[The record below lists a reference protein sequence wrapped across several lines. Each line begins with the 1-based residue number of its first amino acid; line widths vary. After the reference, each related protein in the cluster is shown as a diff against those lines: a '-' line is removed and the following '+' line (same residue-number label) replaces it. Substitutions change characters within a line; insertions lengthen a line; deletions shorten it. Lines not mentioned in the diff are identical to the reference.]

1 MIKRLQVPFR
11 TECVSQSVDPKSR
24 LTAPGVRYDEE
35 PRRTVQGVSMSS
47 TRVKDSISHSAHNGD
62 YHWPVTPIA
71 RRQTRDTTA
80 RNELVKKRCCYAARS
95 GHLKHVR
102 IDGLRAAWSKHSVL
116 YLMKGL
122 PESAMSSGPIDPGL
136 TEDYYQGPYALLA
149 WNEILTCWL
158 RHA

>member
-62 YHWPVTPIA
+62 YHWPVIPA
-71 RRQTRDTTA
+71 SHGGRRGILLLEMSLLRNAVAQLVVDT
-80 RNELVKKRCCYAARS
+80 
-95 GHLKHVR
+95 
-102 IDGLRAAWSKHSVL
+102 
-116 YLMKGL
+116 
-122 PESAMSSGPIDPGL
+122 
-136 TEDYYQGPYALLA
+136 
-149 WNEILTCWL
+149 
-158 RHA
+158 